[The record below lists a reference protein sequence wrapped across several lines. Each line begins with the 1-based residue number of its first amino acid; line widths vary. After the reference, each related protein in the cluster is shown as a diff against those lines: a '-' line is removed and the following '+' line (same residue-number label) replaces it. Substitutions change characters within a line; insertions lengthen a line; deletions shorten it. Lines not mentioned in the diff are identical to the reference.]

1 MLTNK
6 GSVYDLAAT
15 YILLYV
21 RRKVTE
27 AEHKDIVAKFSYI
40 LDNGYTFKECVSI
53 MKTNIGNNF
62 KILDIQK
69 YSYKNSNLLK
79 QNQMYFHKELRIQP
93 EPSVTDIDYNTGTMV
108 STKPEYFVEI
118 AASYTMED
126 LMNYLMSFGYTD
138 KTQWQYSR
146 LHNMLKHYI
155 NKYSLDIVLFMFEAI
170 ADNLE
175 EKYFD
180 FNKFDNYYPIAVRYM
195 NNIMDNCKANG
206 GDVICQKNR
215 NAILE
220 R

>member
-15 YILLYV
+15 YIKLHV

-27 AEHKDIVAKFSYI
+27 AEHKDIVSKLSYV
-40 LDNGYTFKECVSI
+40 LDMGYTFKECDYAI
-53 MKTNIGNNF
+53 KANIGCKF

-69 YSYKNSNLLK
+69 NTGSYSNLLK
-79 QNQMYFHKELRIQP
+79 QNQMYFHKELRVQP

-126 LMNYLMSFGYTD
+126 LMNYLMSFGYVD
-138 KTQWQYSR
+138 STQWQYSR

-155 NKYSLDIVLFMFEAI
+155 KKYSLDIVLFMFEAI

-180 FNKFDNYYPIAVRYM
+180 FNKFDNYYPNAVRYM

-215 NAILE
+215 NVILE